1 MSKKKY
7 TVGLQYT
14 VWIDVDANDIDE
26 ATDLAC
32 NSEYDL
38 KLTSGKNPANVNPT
52 YVELQ
57 EYADPIVYT
66 DDEVQSDGT

>member
-1 MSKKKY
+1 MGKKKY

-14 VWIDVDANDIDE
+14 VWIDVDAKNSEE

-32 NSEYDL
+32 NSNYDL
-38 KLTSGKNPANVNPT
+38 KLDVGKNKTNVNPT

-57 EYADPIVYT
+57 EYSDPIVHT
-66 DDEVQSDGT
+66 EDEVVSYG